1 LSTTLLVE
9 EYLKRLRLPAI
20 LREYKEVMRDA
31 ESRGMNYE
39 EFLRVLLENEVNQR
53 NDNMLNLRIRQAKF
67 PFPKTIDSFDF
78 TAAPYINKP
87 KVLGL
92 HRSEFIDKKENI
104 ILIGNS
110 GTGKSHLSISLGYAA
125 CHNGYSVQFWSA
137 AQLCNE
143 LLEAQSEKKLL
154 ALEKRWLKSD
164 LIILDD
170 VGYIPFSK
178 AGAQLLFQFCAS
190 RYEKGSMII
199 TSNLEFSN
207 WTQVFG
213 DEQMTAALVDR
224 LTHRSHILVMNG
236 DSYRFKESLKSQ
248 IQ

>member
-1 LSTTLLVE
+1 MSTTLLVE

-170 VGYIPFSK
+170 VGYIPFSM

-224 LTHRSHILVMNG
+224 LTHRLFIA
-236 DSYRFKESLKSQ
+236 K
-248 IQ
+248 

>member
-1 LSTTLLVE
+1 MSTSLLVE

-20 LREYKEVMRDA
+20 LREYKEIMRDA

-78 TAAPYINKP
+78 SSAPYINKP

-104 ILIGNS
+104 ILVGNS
-110 GTGKSHLSISLGYAA
+110 GTGKTHLSISLGYAA
-125 CHNGYSVQFWSA
+125 CHNGYTVQFWSA
-137 AQLCNE
+137 AHLCNE

-154 ALEKRWLKSD
+154 ALEKKWLKTD

-170 VGYIPFSK
+170 IGYIPFSK

-190 RYEKGSMII
+190 RYEKGSMIV

-248 IQ
+248 IL

>member
-1 LSTTLLVE
+1 MSTTLLVE

-78 TAAPYINKP
+78 TAVPYINKP

-154 ALEKRWLKSD
+154 ALEKRWLKAD

>member
-53 NDNMLNLRIRQAKF
+53 HDNMLNLRIRQAKF

-154 ALEKRWLKSD
+154 ALEKRWLKAD

-224 LTHRSHILVMNG
+224 ITHRSHILVMNG

>member
-1 LSTTLLVE
+1 
-9 EYLKRLRLPAI
+9 
-20 LREYKEVMRDA
+20 
-31 ESRGMNYE
+31 
-39 EFLRVLLENEVNQR
+39 
-53 NDNMLNLRIRQAKF
+53 
-67 PFPKTIDSFDF
+67 
-78 TAAPYINKP
+78 
-87 KVLGL
+87 
-92 HRSEFIDKKENI
+92 
-104 ILIGNS
+104 
-110 GTGKSHLSISLGYAA
+110 
-125 CHNGYSVQFWSA
+125 
-137 AQLCNE
+137 
-143 LLEAQSEKKLL
+143 
-154 ALEKRWLKSD
+154 
-164 LIILDD
+164 